1 MWHVGGKKVVHTAFW
16 WGDVREK
23 DHSEDLGIDGKIIIL
38 FYIHVTVHRAKF
50 LITKP
55 TRCNKFSNLF
65 LEWNSTCF
73 GQFLS
78 PSLGVFHCTHSSGI
92 CHTGLLTYTIAVCT
106 VKISVEITNE
116 MQPCN
121 RIYYSTVHWRLNMF
135 RGAYRSSSGALA
147 VFAASGLHT
156 HVVTGR
162 SQVWVETRNM
172 LSLQWMVE

>member
-1 MWHVGGKKVVHTAFW
+1 MIRTPEQRLFGWSNKEEWDGWGMWHVGGKKVVHTAFW

-106 VKISVEITNE
+106 VKNSWWWQRNCPKHVDFHSNNKFEKLVHLVGFIIRNLSR
-116 MQPCN
+116 C
-121 RIYYSTVHWRLNMF
+121 TVTWTSNTWTP
-135 RGAYRSSSGALA
+135 
-147 VFAASGLHT
+147 V
-156 HVVTGR
+156 
-162 SQVWVETRNM
+162 
-172 LSLQWMVE
+172 